1 MQGASTSTQAAA
13 GRDRDGAEVSSV
25 QSGGTRPRLLDL
37 YCGAGGAGYGYHL
50 AGFEVVG
57 VDVKP
62 QPYYP
67 FMCWRIDAIEALEA
81 IIEKP
86 QWFGHLDAIHAS
98 PPCQAFT
105 VYGNNKAHVRD
116 DHPDLVEPTRARLEK
131 TGLPWVIENVP
142 GAPLIDPI
150 TLCGTSFGIPVRR
163 HRLFESN
170 VELTSLPCDHERFT
184 DRVYPGSSNRP
195 NGRTV
200 ANIGEYR
207 VPLEEQRRCMQID
220 WMPLAELSQAIP
232 PVFTEHIGK
241 QLLAHVRET
250 VAA

>member
-1 MQGASTSTQAAA
+1 MSMES
-13 GRDRDGAEVSSV
+13 
-25 QSGGTRPRLLDL
+25 SGGRRPRLLDL
-37 YCGAGGAGYGYHL
+37 FAGAGGAAYGYHL
-50 AGFEVVG
+50 AGFDVVG
-57 VDVKP
+57 VDLKP

-67 FMCWRIDAIEALEA
+67 FTFIQGDALEILDA
-81 IIEKP
+81 WTWENELS
-86 QWFGHLDAIHAS
+86 FDAIHAS

-116 DHPDLVEPTRARLEK
+116 DHPDLVEPTRVRLEK

-150 TLCGTSFGIPVRR
+150 QLCGTSFGIPVRR

-170 VELTSLPCDHERFT
+170 VELTAPPCDHGRFT

-232 PVFTEHIGK
+232 PVFTERIGK